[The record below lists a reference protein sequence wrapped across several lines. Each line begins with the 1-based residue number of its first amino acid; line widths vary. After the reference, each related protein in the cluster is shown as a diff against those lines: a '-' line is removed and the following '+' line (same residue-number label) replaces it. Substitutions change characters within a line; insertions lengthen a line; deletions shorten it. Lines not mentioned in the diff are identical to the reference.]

1 MRWSDAGQ
9 WSEGGLQV
17 WRLGL
22 TAAWRIGHQLR
33 IQNIRTQPTTSTS
46 SSFSCSSLLFS
57 IVNCISLLLIIGLP
71 VVRVFEKQNL
81 SINPSNIFI
90 IFHNSRAGVLAE
102 LEQCAPATN
111 ITASPHNIVSFSSL
125 QNHKIALLLESGSN
139 GNTQMEILKLF
150 LFERKNRD
158 FVLVRGVKK

>member
-1 MRWSDAGQ
+1 M
-9 WSEGGLQV
+9 
-17 WRLGL
+17 
-22 TAAWRIGHQLR
+22 
-33 IQNIRTQPTTSTS
+33 
-46 SSFSCSSLLFS
+46 
-57 IVNCISLLLIIGLP
+57 
-71 VVRVFEKQNL
+71 FEKQNL

-125 QNHKIALLLESGSN
+125 QNHKIALLLVLGSN
-139 GNTQMEILKLF
+139 GNTQMKFSNCSYLNVT
-150 LFERKNRD
+150 KNRD